1 MPEFVGFQTMVILD
15 HNGVTFDAVDLVGLA
30 FQLLFKSD
38 SSVQRRFLIS
48 KQSLSMRHQSEY
60 FCAKELKDKF
70 LKKEDINSN
79 CAQ

>member
-15 HNGVTFDAVDLVGLA
+15 HNVGLFGLA